1 MLGIAPEAPAAWG
14 TVVVGHSRRCG
25 PPTPVSLR
33 HRTRPATRRPGRC
46 RRRRSVGTWPAS
58 HRDGR
63 SPPWYLRARHNPQ
76 MAWIGVAGGHVPRAH
91 GTPSAVTEPLQ
102 GTSVLLQ
109 TRNFHATDCW
119 HVVSVMKLGVVQ
131 GSPWP
136 VSGAP
141 VPFAVCNSRNC
152 RAVSRRGGPSKSPE
166 RGIRYEVP
174 RPENKSAI
182 ALKASFGSH
191 SISG

>member
-1 MLGIAPEAPAAWG
+1 MWATDAGEPPPPHAASNKA
-14 TVVVGHSRRCG
+14 TRAV
-25 PPTPVSLR
+25 PTTPVRRDRACVPPRWSLSAVVPEGAPQSPDGLDR
-33 HRTRPATRRPGRC
+33 GGR
-46 RRRRSVGTWPAS
+46 
-58 HRDGR
+58 
-63 SPPWYLRARHNPQ
+63 
-76 MAWIGVAGGHVPRAH
+76 GHVPRAH
-91 GTPSAVTEPLQ
+91 GTPSAITEPLQ

-119 HVVSVMKLGVVQ
+119 HVVAVMKPGAVQ